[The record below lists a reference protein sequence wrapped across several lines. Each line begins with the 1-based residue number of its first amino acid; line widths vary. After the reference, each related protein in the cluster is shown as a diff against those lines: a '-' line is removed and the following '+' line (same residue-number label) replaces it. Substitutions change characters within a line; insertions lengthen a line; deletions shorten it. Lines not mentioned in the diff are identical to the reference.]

1 MGKTPPRT
9 VAVVGTG
16 MAGLATAHLLHQDP
30 LKRYQVTLLEKVSTQ
45 EQLFFGAANS
55 VTAPQLINIPQR
67 DQISLSAESIL
78 IPSQDDKDNSVWA
91 DVPMRAFAGGF
102 YRNLIRMYDYLGV
115 KYHAQPFL
123 FSFTRL
129 PPGQKS
135 SPTPACIPGPQMVYA
150 SNFHQVPPVPRTV
163 DLVHWLVE
171 AVFAVTCYLWF
182 TFCCFF
188 VAPYSEDPRTGTPS
202 ESLDDYLRRVWL
214 PRSYVANYL
223 LPLISS
229 VCTCSHQE
237 LLCFPASDVLD
248 YKRRTHR
255 QQHYVVAAGVQSV
268 QQKLLRG
275 VDVRLGLQLTEVTPE
290 EAGVQIKY
298 NTAEGQEASEHF
310 DLVVL
315 AVSPDIAVSLF
326 SPLHS
331 RLFDIPTTTVNT
343 VAHTDENSIVPMLRA
358 TASSTSIKQ
367 SKRSSHARNTNTQ
380 RIHFLSNDT
389 ITEAVHEQPNSVLVT
404 TNPLIPLDKS
414 KVIRSASFTR
424 VLRSP
429 RSRLLVNS
437 IFQDRDQQK
446 FAPVSWRSGDDGV
459 YLAGGWCWDGMVLLE
474 GCIVSAMR
482 VAADL
487 GVPVPW
493 DGPER

>member
-1 MGKTPPRT
+1 M
-9 VAVVGTG
+9 
-16 MAGLATAHLLHQDP
+16 
-30 LKRYQVTLLEKVSTQ
+30 
-45 EQLFFGAANS
+45 
-55 VTAPQLINIPQR
+55 
-67 DQISLSAESIL
+67 
-78 IPSQDDKDNSVWA
+78 IPSQDGKSSPVWA

-129 PPGQKS
+129 PRHQQS
-135 SPTPACIPGPQMVYA
+135 SPTPSCIPGPQMVYA
-150 SNFHQVPPVPRTV
+150 SNFHQIPPVPRTV
-163 DLVHWLVE
+163 DLIHWLVE
-171 AVFAVTCYLWF
+171 AVFAVACYVWF

-188 VAPYSEDPRTGTPS
+188 VAPSSEDPRTGTPS
-202 ESLDDYLRRVWL
+202 ESLDHYLRRIWL
-214 PRSYVANYL
+214 PQSYVANYL

-229 VCTCSHQE
+229 VCTCSHEE

-268 QQKLLRG
+268 QQKLLEG
-275 VDVRLGLQLTEVTPE
+275 VDVRLGLRLTEVIPRET
-290 EAGVQIKY
+290 GVQIKY
-298 NTAEGQEASEHF
+298 TTAQGHEASEVF

-315 AVSPDIAVSLF
+315 AVSPDIAATLF
-326 SPLHS
+326 SPLLYQLS
-331 RLFDIPTTTVNT
+331 TIPTTTVET
-343 VAHTDENSIVPMLRA
+343 VAHTDGTSIVPMLRA
-358 TASSTSIKQ
+358 TSSSNSPKHSDPTV
-367 SKRSSHARNTNTQ
+367 RSLNTNTQ
-380 RIHFLSNDT
+380 RIHFLSNDS

-414 KVIRSASFTR
+414 KIIRSASFTR

-429 RSRLLVNS
+429 RSRMLVNS
-437 IFQDRDQQK
+437 IFQDRKQQK
-446 FAPVSWRSGDDGV
+446 PAFAPWRSGDNGV
-459 YLAGGWCWDGMVLLE
+459 FLAGGWCWDGMVLLE

-482 VAADL
+482 VAGDL

-493 DGPER
+493 DGPEQ